1 MPDPKPRDP
10 KEPDEPPVPKRSRP
24 AEPEEAP
31 LRRLGRAMIKPGK
44 AQLIAAVMLFLVG
57 LGAVMQIRANS
68 ADDTYRNLNREQLFI
83 LLDGLGQKSKQYE
96 AEIADLEQKRKDLV
110 SGADRSKNAREQL
123 EQNLEKA
130 SILAGTVPAQGPGI
144 RMTIED
150 PQNKVDGDVMLSAV
164 EELRDAG
171 AEVIEINNS
180 IRVVASTWFAGS
192 GDQLVADGQPITRP
206 ITISVIGDPHSLEE
220 ASRFRGGIVS
230 EITGPQI
237 GGTVEISQLSRLVIS
252 SLHRAEPNQY
262 ARPASSPP
270 TPR

>member
-1 MPDPKPRDP
+1 MPDQQTPDP
-10 KEPDEPPVPKRSRP
+10 GDQQAAPKRSRP
-24 AEPEEAP
+24 AEPAEAP
-31 LRRLGRAMIKPGK
+31 LRRLGKAMIKPGK
-44 AQLIAAVMLFLVG
+44 AQVIAAVMLFLVG
-57 LGAVMQIRANS
+57 IGAVMQIRANS

-96 AEIADLEQKRKDLV
+96 AEIADLEQKRAELKT
-110 SGADRSKNAREQL
+110 SGDSSRAARQQL
-123 EQNLEKA
+123 EQRLEA
-130 SILAGTVPAQGPGI
+130 VSILAGTAPAQGPGI

-150 PQNKVDGDVMLSAV
+150 PQNKVDGDVLLSAV

-192 GDQLVADGQPITRP
+192 GDQLVADGQPISRP

-237 GGTVEISQLSRLVIS
+237 GGTVDINQLNRLVIS
-252 SLHRAEPNQY
+252 SLHPAEPNQY